1 MNWLKFLTGLAAILV
16 AGCAAYFSVTGLAV
30 LFSGAFFAVMLMA
43 GSLEFAKLVSATYL
57 KQRWKDISGLNKWYL
72 TIAVVVLMV
81 ITSAGIFGFLSNAF
95 QQQNIRLEQVSRE
108 ISVWQT
114 KIDNSQTQ
122 VNSLNTQI
130 TNLQNN
136 QDKIIGNTEI
146 NNRVLRSVDKR
157 DAQVSKLQ
165 DKINVLQ
172 DSILSYNE
180 RINTI
185 KNENI
190 GLEREIGGFRF
201 VAESFNLPLN
211 TVVKFFIILIVFVFD
226 PLAIALV
233 IAFNSMISTK
243 KEKVIAEN
251 IFQKEGN
258 NVKFSTDNRKNSD
271 DDGKNLQDQPQKI
284 DSKDLIG
291 EVSKVRLTE
300 DDLTKIESF
309 LKNKK
314 PLEPEKDEKWKSKY
328 INIKEE
334 ETAVQLTDE
343 ELKTINEFL
352 SRPRKDIDELYE
364 SKKEY
369 QDNIIEGD
377 LKTEDNKEIDLN
389 VSDDFQI
396 GPKGAFEY
404 SEEVNNEVSTEQNI
418 KDQSEEKIEDT
429 NIEFPADQNTPQES
443 EEKKN

>member
-30 LFSGAFFAVMLMA
+30 LFSGASLAVMIMA

-57 KQRWKDISGLNKWYL
+57 KQRWKNISGVNKWYL
-72 TIAVVVLMV
+72 TIAVVVLML

-108 ISVWQT
+108 VSVWQT

-243 KEKVIAEN
+243 KEKVIVEN
-251 IFQKEGN
+251 IPQKEGDN
-258 NVKFSTDNRKNSD
+258 GKFSTDNRKNSD
-271 DDGKNLQDQPQKI
+271 NDGKNLQDELEKI

-291 EVSKVRLTE
+291 EVSKVRFT
-300 DDLTKIESF
+300 DDQ
-309 LKNKK
+309 LKE
-314 PLEPEKDEKWKSKY
+314 LENY
-328 INIKEE
+328 LI
-334 ETAVQLTDE
+334 
-343 ELKTINEFL
+343 
-352 SRPRKDIDELYE
+352 
-364 SKKEY
+364 KKEFVQTKNEPKKY
-369 QDNIIEGD
+369 D
-377 LKTEDNKEIDLN
+377 LSGNDDFSKMAKITEEDLEKLETFINKENNTVITDTN
-389 VSDDFQI
+389 KEVDQNTEENKDFIPSISDDFQI
-396 GPKGAFEY
+396 GPKGAYEY
-404 SEEVNNEVSTEQNI
+404 SEEVNNEIYT
-418 KDQSEEKIEDT
+418 DQHTKEESEEKIEET
-429 NIEFPADQNTPQES
+429 NIEFPADQNTSQES

>member
-1 MNWLKFLTGLAAILV
+1 MKWLKFLTGLSAILV

-30 LFSGAFFAVMLMA
+30 LFSGASLAVLIMA

-57 KQRWKDISGLNKWYL
+57 KQRWDYISGINKWYL
-72 TIAVVVLMV
+72 TTAVVVLMI

-122 VNSLNTQI
+122 VNSLNNQI

-136 QDKIIGNTEI
+136 QGKIIDNSQV
-146 NNRVLRSVDKR
+146 NNRLLRSIDKR
-157 DAQVSKLQ
+157 DAQVGKLQ
-165 DKINVLQ
+165 DKVNILQ

-185 KNENI
+185 KNDNI

-233 IAFNSMISTK
+233 IAFNSMVSTR
-243 KEKVIAEN
+243 KEKGIVEN
-251 IFQKEGN
+251 IFKKEGDN
-258 NVKFSTDNRKNSD
+258 GKNSPDNRKNSD
-271 DDGKNLQDQPQKI
+271 DDGKNLQDEPEKI

-300 DDLTKIESF
+300 DDLIKLESF
-309 LKNKK
+309 LNNKK
-314 PLEPEKDEKWKSKY
+314 PLEPEKSEKSISKY
-328 INIKEE
+328 GQVKEE
-334 ETAVQLTDE
+334 EKPVQLNEE
-343 ELKTINEFL
+343 ELKTLDEFL
-352 SRPRKDIDELYE
+352 SRPRKEDDRLYE

-369 QDNIIEGD
+369 QDSIVEEE
-377 LKTEDNKEIDLN
+377 LKIEDNKEIDLN
-389 VSDDFQI
+389 ISDDFQI
-396 GPKGAFEY
+396 GPDGAFEDI
-404 SEEVNNEVSTEQNI
+404 ENNNSQITTEDNN
-418 KDQSEEKIEDT
+418 T
-429 NIEFPADQNTPQES
+429 NIES